1 MRIDKVYIKK
11 FKNLS
16 EFNIDLNENEMK
28 SVLLGQNATGKSNF
42 IEALVLIFKYLD
54 LEKEPPQKLELQYR
68 IEYYCRDRKIYVNY
82 LDGKYSFKVQ
92 RKISSLGNSARYRV
106 YSKYDKTGKEIIVPD
121 SLSKTD
127 FFRNKDS
134 YLPKYVFT
142 YYSGISNRLK
152 EHFNEH
158 QRKFY
163 DKIIKPN
170 FKDTDIDQLRKLFY
184 VQSVHSHFV
193 LLAYYSYESDKSKS
207 IKFLKEVLGIED
219 LESILFILRKPRW
232 NGKGDVRFFG
242 ADGLVKKFLEKVWK
256 LSLAPI
262 YSDEKIPVDFR
273 SEPTQKR
280 LYLFIKDKQN
290 LKKLA
295 ETYNSNTEFF
305 KALESTYISDLIEEV
320 RVKVKKK
327 FVDGSVTFKEL
338 SEGEQQLLTVMGL
351 LKFTKDEESLI
362 LLDEPDTHLNPIW
375 KWRYL
380 EFLDEVVQNEKN
392 TQIVI
397 NTHDPLV
404 IGGLTKEQV
413 RIFTTDSK
421 GKILAEQPDI
431 DPRGLGVEGILTS
444 ELFGLPTTLDEETQQ
459 KLDRRNELLVKQQS
473 EKLNDNENG
482 ELQKIFGELEELGF
496 SKTFRD
502 PLFQK
507 FIVAYKS
514 RIKTTTK
521 LSYTKEELQE
531 QNKVALEI
539 LDELQNEE
547 DK

>member
-16 EFNIDLNENEMK
+16 EFNIDLNEKEMK

-42 IEALVLIFKYLD
+42 MEALVLIFKYLD
-54 LEKEPPQKLELQYR
+54 LEKEPPKKLELQYR
-68 IEYYCRDRKIYVNY
+68 IEYICREKKIVVEY
-82 LDGKYSFKVQ
+82 LEGKYGFEVWQRGHFNSKPTWFKTIT
-92 RKISSLGNSARYRV
+92 KPI
-106 YSKYDKTGKEIIVPD
+106 
-121 SLSKTD
+121 SKTE
-127 FFRNKDS
+127 FFKNKEE

-152 EHFNEH
+152 DHFNEH

-163 DKIIKPN
+163 EKIIKPN
-170 FKDTDIDQLRKLFY
+170 FKDNDIDQLRKLFY

-193 LLAYYSYESDKSKS
+193 LLAYYSFESDRSKS
-207 IKFLKEVLGIED
+207 IKFLKDVLGIED

-232 NGKGDVRFFG
+232 NGQGDIRFFG
-242 ADGLVKKFLEKVWK
+242 ADGLVRKFLDKVWK

-262 YSDEKIPVDFR
+262 YSDEKIAVDFR

-280 LYLFIKDKQN
+280 LYLFIKDKQS

-295 ETYNSNTEFF
+295 EAYSSNTEFF

-392 TQIVI
+392 TQIII

-413 RIFTTDSK
+413 RIFTTSSE
-421 GKILAEQPDI
+421 GKIMAEQPDI
-431 DPRGLGVEGILTS
+431 DPRGLGVDGILTS
-444 ELFGLPTTLDEETQQ
+444 ELFGLPTTLDEETQT
-459 KLDRRNELLVKQQS
+459 KLDKRNELLVKQQKG
-473 EKLNDNENG
+473 KLNNHEKE
-482 ELQKIFGELEELGF
+482 ELSKLFIELEELGF

-502 PLFQK
+502 PMYQK
-507 FIVAYKS
+507 FIVAYKD
-514 RIKTTTK
+514 RMKAATK
-521 LSYTKEELQE
+521 ESYTKEELTE
-531 QNKVALEI
+531 QNKVALKI
-539 LDELQNEE
+539 LDELKKEE
-547 DK
+547 EK